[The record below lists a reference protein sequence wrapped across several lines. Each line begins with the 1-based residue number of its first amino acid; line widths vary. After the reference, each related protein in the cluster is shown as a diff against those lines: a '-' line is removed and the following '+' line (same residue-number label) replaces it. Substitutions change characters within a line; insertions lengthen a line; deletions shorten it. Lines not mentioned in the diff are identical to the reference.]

1 VPNSEVLNASRGR
14 EGMGSAADA
23 PLPVARWIAIL
34 VLLFLIV
41 IGALVALGT
50 SGLNVLAGLQAFVSA
65 ESHWSKGQKDASLA
79 LSRYLDTGEE
89 ADYRRFL
96 GRLAVPLGDRKA
108 RLALQKPSPD
118 VRAAQQGFLEGR
130 NSLSSVDEMAQ
141 LFLRYQNVPVFSRAI
156 EVWERADLLVDEM
169 IDLGTRIHDAPM
181 PLPPPARAA
190 FAKEIDRLN
199 ERATVL
205 EDAFSAAIFQAT
217 RWARG
222 RLIVAIL
229 VMTGLLGALSVG
241 ASALIARLLRR
252 HDEALRSSE
261 RRYRLLFERNLAGLF
276 RTTLDGRILDC
287 NSAFAR
293 ILGYP
298 SREDVLKVSAL
309 DLYAEPSDRESFLAR
324 LAHQR
329 VLVNFELSLKR
340 RDGTPVWVLA
350 NETLL
355 AAEGGGDP
363 VMEGSLIDITDRKRA
378 EQQRWHQANHDA
390 LTDLPNRVLFNDRL
404 SLAILHAHRRRQSL
418 AVMFLDLDHF
428 KRVNDT
434 VGHSAGDELLV
445 KAADRLR
452 RCIRADDTVARVG
465 GDEFLLLL
473 NGIAR
478 ENDAATMA
486 RKILEVLS
494 EPFLIQKRELFIEA
508 SIGIGLYPGD
518 GQDAEML
525 VANVDTAMYRAKETG
540 RNTFQFFT
548 RKMQEQSQERAAM
561 ESGLRRALPRGEFVL
576 HYQPILR
583 LATRVPIGVE
593 ALVRWRH
600 PEKGILSPR
609 EFIPLA
615 EDVGLIT
622 RVGEWVLRHACEQAR
637 SWQVRG
643 APNLRVSVNV
653 SARQFHQRDFA
664 AAVRLIVEETGLPP
678 ASLELEITESI
689 AMQDVTHTVRM
700 LTELTEFGVQISM
713 DDFGT
718 GHSSLNYLKHFPIRR
733 LKIDQSFVAG
743 MAHDEKDKAIVATI
757 IAMASNLG
765 LDVTAEGVETEE
777 QATLLGALGCPDV
790 QGFLFGR
797 PVPAAEVEA
806 ALGLGPGRPG
816 LELQSPSG
824 PGA

>member
-1 VPNSEVLNASRGR
+1 MSYAEIENAPALRPPAPAG
-14 EGMGSAADA
+14 AA
-23 PLPVARWIAIL
+23 PLPIARWISIL
-34 VLLFLIV
+34 VALFLIV
-41 IGALVALGT
+41 IVTLLTVGA
-50 SGLNVLAGLQAFVSA
+50 SGLSVLKGLQSFVGA
-65 ESHWSKGQKDASLA
+65 ESHWSKAQKDAFLA
-79 LSRYLDTGEE
+79 LSHYLETGDE
-89 ADYRRFL
+89 ADYRRFV
-96 GRLAVPLGDRKA
+96 GRLGVTLGDRNA
-108 RLALQKPSPD
+108 RLALERPVPD
-118 VRAAQQGFLEGR
+118 VAGARQGFVEGR
-130 NSLSSVDEMAQ
+130 NGDG
-141 LFLRYQNVPVFSRAI
+141 N
-156 EVWERADLLVDEM
+156 VDEM
-169 IDLGTRIHDAPM
+169 IRLFLRFRDVTISSRALEIWDRGDRLIDEMLELGARIHASPQ
-181 PLPPPARAA
+181 PIPAEARAD
-190 FAKEIDRLN
+190 FAREIDRLN
-199 ERATVL
+199 DRATVV
-205 EDAFSAAIFQAT
+205 EDAFSATILQLT
-217 RWARG
+217 RWVTG
-222 RLIVAIL
+222 RLIAAIL
-229 VMTGLLGALSVG
+229 FMTLLLGALSVG

-252 HDEALRSSE
+252 RDDALRASE
-261 RRYRLLFERNLAGLF
+261 KRFRLLFERNLAGLF

-293 ILGYP
+293 ILGYS
-298 SREDVLKVSAL
+298 SRDEVLKVSAL
-309 DLYAEPSDRESFLAR
+309 DLYADPSDRESFLAR
-324 LAHQR
+324 LARQR
-329 VLVNFELSLKR
+329 VLVNFELCLKR
-340 RDGTPVWVLA
+340 RDGTTVWVLA
-350 NETLL
+350 NESLL
-355 AAEGGGDP
+355 EAEGGAEA

-404 SLAILHAHRRRQSL
+404 SLAILHAQRRRQSL

-434 VGHSAGDELLV
+434 LGHSAGDELLV

-452 RCIRADDTVARVG
+452 RCIRSDDTVARVG

-478 ENDAATMA
+478 EADAATMA
-486 RKILEVLS
+486 RKILQVVS
-494 EPFLIQKRELFIEA
+494 EPFLIQKRELYVEA

-518 GQDAEML
+518 GENAEML

-540 RNTFQFFT
+540 RNSFQFFT
-548 RKMQEQSQERAAM
+548 QKMQEQSQERAAM

-576 HYQPILR
+576 HYQPILK

-622 RVGEWVLRHACEQAR
+622 RVGEWVLRRSCEQLVTWHA
-637 SWQVRG
+637 RG
-643 APNLRVSVNV
+643 AALLRVSVNV

-664 AAVRLIVEETGLPP
+664 ASVRRIVEECGLAP
-678 ASLELEITESI
+678 SFLELEITESI
-689 AMQDVTHTVRM
+689 AMQDVTHTGRI
-700 LTELTEFGVQISM
+700 LSELNDLGVHISM

-743 MAHDEKDKAIVATI
+743 MARDAKDKAIVATI
-757 IAMASNLG
+757 ISIAGNLG

-777 QATLLGALGCPDV
+777 QAALLEAMGCADV

-797 PVPAAEVEA
+797 PVAAEELEGVLGLAPVPLDPLTPRAPEPAA
-806 ALGLGPGRPG
+806 
-816 LELQSPSG
+816 
-824 PGA
+824 

>member
-1 VPNSEVLNASRGR
+1 MATAVAE
-14 EGMGSAADA
+14 A

-34 VLLFLIV
+34 VAGFLIV
-41 IGALVALGT
+41 IVALVAVGA
-50 SGLNVLAGLQAFVSA
+50 SGLNLLAGLQSFVSA

-79 LSRYLDTGEE
+79 LSRYLDTGAES
-89 ADYRRFL
+89 DYRRFV
-96 GRLAVPLGDRKA
+96 GRLGVTLGDRKA
-108 RLALQKPSPD
+108 RLALEGPRPD
-118 VRAAQQGFLEGR
+118 LAAAQQGFLEGR
-130 NSLSSVDEMAQ
+130 NGGANADEMTH
-141 LFLRYQNVPVFSRAI
+141 LLLRFHGVSIFSRAI
-156 EVWERADLLVDEM
+156 EIWDRGDRLVDEM
-169 IDLGTRIHDAPM
+169 LELGARIRETPS
-181 PLPPPARAA
+181 PIPPDVHAN

-199 ERATVL
+199 DRATVI
-205 EDAFSAAIFQAT
+205 EDAFSATVLQAT
-217 RWARG
+217 RWVRS
-222 RLIVAIL
+222 RLIAAIL
-229 VMTGLLGALSVG
+229 AMTVLLGALAVG

-252 HDEALRSSE
+252 RDEALRSSE
-261 RRYRLLFERNLAGLF
+261 RRYRHLFERNLAGLF

-329 VLVNFELSLKR
+329 VLVNFELCLKR
-340 RDGTPVWVLA
+340 RDGTTVWVLA
-350 NETLL
+350 NESLL
-355 AAEGGGDP
+355 EPEGGGEA

-434 VGHSAGDELLV
+434 LGHSAGDELLV

-452 RCIRADDTVARVG
+452 RCIRSDDTVARVG

-478 ENDAATMA
+478 EADAATMA
-486 RKILEVLS
+486 RKILQVIS
-494 EPFLIQKRELFIEA
+494 EPFLIQKRELFVEA

-518 GQDAEML
+518 GEDAEML

-540 RNTFQFFT
+540 RNSFQFFT
-548 RKMQEQSQERAAM
+548 QKMQEQSQERAAM
-561 ESGLRRALPRGEFVL
+561 ESGLRRALPRGEFIL
-576 HYQPILR
+576 HYQPIFR

-593 ALVRWRH
+593 ALVRWQH
-600 PEKGILSPR
+600 PEKGILPPR

-622 RVGEWVLRHACEQAR
+622 RLGEWVLRRSCEQLVA
-637 SWQVRG
+637 WHARG
-643 APNLRVSVNV
+643 ASSLRMSVNV

-664 AAVRLIVEETGLPP
+664 VAVRRIVEETGLAP
-678 ASLELEITESI
+678 AFLELEITESI
-689 AMQDVTHTVRM
+689 AMQDVTHTGRI
-700 LTELTEFGVQISM
+700 LSELNDLGVHISM

-743 MAHDEKDKAIVATI
+743 MARDEKDKAIVATI
-757 IAMASNLG
+757 IAIASNLG

-777 QATLLGALGCPDV
+777 QAALLEGMGCADV

-797 PVPAAEVEA
+797 PVSAEELEVTL
-806 ALGLGPGRPG
+806 ALGAAPPGFEVVRP
-816 LELQSPSG
+816 SK
-824 PGA
+824 PGT

>member
-1 VPNSEVLNASRGR
+1 
-14 EGMGSAADA
+14 
-23 PLPVARWIAIL
+23 
-34 VLLFLIV
+34 
-41 IGALVALGT
+41 
-50 SGLNVLAGLQAFVSA
+50 
-65 ESHWSKGQKDASLA
+65 
-79 LSRYLDTGEE
+79 
-89 ADYRRFL
+89 
-96 GRLAVPLGDRKA
+96 
-108 RLALQKPSPD
+108 
-118 VRAAQQGFLEGR
+118 
-130 NSLSSVDEMAQ
+130 
-141 LFLRYQNVPVFSRAI
+141 
-156 EVWERADLLVDEM
+156 
-169 IDLGTRIHDAPM
+169 
-181 PLPPPARAA
+181 
-190 FAKEIDRLN
+190 
-199 ERATVL
+199 
-205 EDAFSAAIFQAT
+205 
-217 RWARG
+217 
-222 RLIVAIL
+222 
-229 VMTGLLGALSVG
+229 
-241 ASALIARLLRR
+241 
-252 HDEALRSSE
+252 
-261 RRYRLLFERNLAGLF
+261 
-276 RTTLDGRILDC
+276 
-287 NSAFAR
+287 
-293 ILGYP
+293 
-298 SREDVLKVSAL
+298 
-309 DLYAEPSDRESFLAR
+309 
-324 LAHQR
+324 
-329 VLVNFELSLKR
+329 
-340 RDGTPVWVLA
+340 
-350 NETLL
+350 
-355 AAEGGGDP
+355 
-363 VMEGSLIDITDRKRA
+363 
-378 EQQRWHQANHDA
+378 
-390 LTDLPNRVLFNDRL
+390 
-404 SLAILHAHRRRQSL
+404 LHAQRRRQSL

-518 GQDAEML
+518 GQDAETL

-593 ALVRWRH
+593 ALVRWHH
-600 PEKGILSPR
+600 PEKGVLSPR

-615 EDVGLIT
+615 EDVGLIA
-622 RVGEWVLRHACEQAR
+622 RVGEWVLRRACEQAR
-637 SWQVRG
+637 SWQLRG
-643 APNLRVSVNV
+643 VPDLRVSVNV

-664 AAVRLIVEETGLPP
+664 AAVRRIVEETGLPP
-678 ASLELEITESI
+678 ASLDLEITESI
-689 AMQDVTHTVRM
+689 AMQDVTHTGRM
-700 LTELTEFGVQISM
+700 LTDLTEFGIQISM

-777 QATLLGALGCPDV
+777 QAALLGALGCPDV

-797 PVPAAEVEA
+797 PVPAEEVEPV
-806 ALGLGPGRPG
+806 LGLGPRRPG
-816 LELQSPSG
+816 LEPSSPAR
-824 PGA
+824 PDA

>member
-1 VPNSEVLNASRGR
+1 
-14 EGMGSAADA
+14 
-23 PLPVARWIAIL
+23 
-34 VLLFLIV
+34 
-41 IGALVALGT
+41 
-50 SGLNVLAGLQAFVSA
+50 
-65 ESHWSKGQKDASLA
+65 
-79 LSRYLDTGEE
+79 
-89 ADYRRFL
+89 
-96 GRLAVPLGDRKA
+96 
-108 RLALQKPSPD
+108 
-118 VRAAQQGFLEGR
+118 
-130 NSLSSVDEMAQ
+130 
-141 LFLRYQNVPVFSRAI
+141 
-156 EVWERADLLVDEM
+156 
-169 IDLGTRIHDAPM
+169 
-181 PLPPPARAA
+181 
-190 FAKEIDRLN
+190 
-199 ERATVL
+199 
-205 EDAFSAAIFQAT
+205 
-217 RWARG
+217 
-222 RLIVAIL
+222 
-229 VMTGLLGALSVG
+229 
-241 ASALIARLLRR
+241 
-252 HDEALRSSE
+252 
-261 RRYRLLFERNLAGLF
+261 
-276 RTTLDGRILDC
+276 
-287 NSAFAR
+287 
-293 ILGYP
+293 
-298 SREDVLKVSAL
+298 
-309 DLYAEPSDRESFLAR
+309 
-324 LAHQR
+324 
-329 VLVNFELSLKR
+329 
-340 RDGTPVWVLA
+340 
-350 NETLL
+350 
-355 AAEGGGDP
+355 
-363 VMEGSLIDITDRKRA
+363 
-378 EQQRWHQANHDA
+378 
-390 LTDLPNRVLFNDRL
+390 
-404 SLAILHAHRRRQSL
+404 
-418 AVMFLDLDHF
+418 
-428 KRVNDT
+428 
-434 VGHSAGDELLV
+434 
-445 KAADRLR
+445 
-452 RCIRADDTVARVG
+452 
-465 GDEFLLLL
+465 
-473 NGIAR
+473 
-478 ENDAATMA
+478 
-486 RKILEVLS
+486 
-494 EPFLIQKRELFIEA
+494 
-508 SIGIGLYPGD
+508 
-518 GQDAEML
+518 
-525 VANVDTAMYRAKETG
+525 
-540 RNTFQFFT
+540 
-548 RKMQEQSQERAAM
+548 MQEQSQERAAM

-622 RVGEWVLRHACEQAR
+622 RVGEWVLRRACEQAR

-797 PVPAAEVEA
+797 PVPAEEVEA

>member
-1 VPNSEVLNASRGR
+1 VPNSEAVNTSRGR
-14 EGMGSAADA
+14 VGAGSAAEA
-23 PLPVARWIAIL
+23 PFPVAKWIAIL
-34 VLLFLIV
+34 VVLFLIV
-41 IGALVALGT
+41 IGAIVALGT
-50 SGLNVLAGLQAFVSA
+50 SGLNVLSGLQAFVSA
-65 ESHWSKGQKDASLA
+65 ESHWSKGQKDAALA
-79 LSRYLDTGEE
+79 LSRYLDTGDE
-89 ADYRRFL
+89 ADYLRFL
-96 GRLAVPLGDRKA
+96 GRLAVPLGDRRA
-108 RLALQKPSPD
+108 RVALRQPAPD
-118 VRAAQQGFLEGR
+118 GRAAQQGFLEGR
-130 NSLSSVDEMAQ
+130 NSLAAAEEMTQ
-141 LFLRYQNVPVFSRAI
+141 LFLRYQSVPVFTRAI
-156 EVWERADLLVDEM
+156 EVWERSDLLVDEM
-169 IDLGTRIHDAPM
+169 LDLGARIHAAPA
-181 PLPPPARAA
+181 PLPPPAREG

-199 ERATVL
+199 DRATVL
-205 EDAFSAAIFQAT
+205 EDAFSAAIGQAT
-217 RWARG
+217 HWARS
-222 RLIVAIL
+222 RLITAIL
-229 VMTGLLGALSVG
+229 IMTCLLGALAAG
-241 ASALIARLLRR
+241 ASALIGRLIRR
-252 HDEALRSSE
+252 HDEALHSSE

-276 RTTLDGRILDC
+276 RTTLDGKILDC

-298 SREDVLKVSAL
+298 SREDVLKASAL

-340 RDGTPVWVLA
+340 KDGTAVWVLA

-355 AAEGGGDP
+355 EPEGGGEA

-404 SLAILHAHRRRQSL
+404 SLAILHAQRRRQSL

-518 GQDAEML
+518 GQDAETL

-548 RKMQEQSQERAAM
+548 RKMQEQSQARAAM

-593 ALVRWRH
+593 ALVRWHH

-615 EDVGLIT
+615 EDVGLIA
-622 RVGEWVLRHACEQAR
+622 RVGEWVLRRACEQAR

-643 APNLRVSVNV
+643 VPALRVSVNV

-664 AAVRLIVEETGLPP
+664 AVVRRIVEETGLPP
-678 ASLELEITESI
+678 ASLDLEITESI
-689 AMQDVTHTVRM
+689 AMQDVTHTGRM

-757 IAMASNLG
+757 ISMASNLG

-777 QATLLGALGCPDV
+777 QAALLGALGCPDV

-797 PVPAAEVEA
+797 PAPAEEVES
-806 ALGLGPGRPG
+806 ALGLDRGRFDLG
-816 LELQSPSG
+816 LTSPMWHD
-824 PGA
+824 A